1 MGGIVIIG
9 LGKGYD
15 KNAAAI
21 DDYGSLYNALGGSSG
36 RQSLT
41 DRYIIV
47 NGAGEDLPYSSQL
60 HKQFDPQIVADF
72 VKGGGVWIDYCGW
85 PMYYTSGAGG
95 GSYGDATGSGGWS
108 SFCENLGYGWL
119 ASANFTVPPEITY
132 NPYSKYPFPRGF
144 PLAESLI
151 GVCYPAG
158 QTFAVNGTFNSYQQN
173 LTGDGFS
180 SMVVLH
186 PPGGGYY
193 FYATW
198 VPTFEQVI
206 SSNVPGVPID
216 TYASYIQ
223 SVLTGNTSQ
232 LTCLAYKT
240 NVQHVSSPTTSQ
252 SSPTT
257 ITGNGSSS
265 SPGPSSSGSGDGV
278 TVKTTT
284 TYPSSSS
291 GGSGS
296 SSSGSG
302 VAAGPSSGTS
312 LSSLAVPFA
321 AFGLILGGV
330 GLGAYVL
337 KKEKEARQ

>member
-15 KNAAAI
+15 KNAATI
-21 DDYGSLYNALGGSSG
+21 NDYGGLYNALGGSGG

-41 DRYIIV
+41 DRYVII
-47 NGAGEDLPYSSQL
+47 NGAGEDIPYSSQL

-95 GSYGDATGSGGWS
+95 GSYGDATGPGGWS

-119 ASANFTVPPEITY
+119 ADANFTVPPEITY

-158 QTFAVNGTFNSYQQN
+158 GTFTVPSGVFGSGGYQAN

-180 SMVVLH
+180 AMVVLH

-198 VPTFEQVI
+198 VPGFEQVLTANA
-206 SSNVPGVPID
+206 SGVPVD
-216 TYASYIQ
+216 TYANYIQ
-223 SVLTGNTSQ
+223 SVLGGNTSQ

-252 SSPTT
+252 PSPTT
-257 ITGNGSSS
+257 ITGNGSTS
-265 SPGPSSSGSGDGV
+265 SPGPSSGDGV
-278 TVKTTT
+278 QVTTKT

-302 VAAGPSSGTS
+302 VAASPSSGIS

-321 AFGLILGGV
+321 AGGLILGGV
-330 GLGAYVL
+330 VLGAYVL